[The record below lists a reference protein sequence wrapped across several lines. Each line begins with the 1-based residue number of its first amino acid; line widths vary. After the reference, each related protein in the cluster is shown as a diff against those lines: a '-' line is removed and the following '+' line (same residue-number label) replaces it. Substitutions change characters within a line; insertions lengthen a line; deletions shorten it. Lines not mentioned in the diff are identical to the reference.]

1 MIKYY
6 FNAWRF
12 ITRIKKYRTIK
23 KIMRSTDVPEEGLLC
38 DLLWS
43 DPDII
48 CDGWEL
54 MIEVFLLFLVKGFK
68 KFFRT
73 K

>member
-1 MIKYY
+1 
-6 FNAWRF
+6 
-12 ITRIKKYRTIK
+12 
-23 KIMRSTDVPEEGLLC
+23 MRSTDVPEEGLLC